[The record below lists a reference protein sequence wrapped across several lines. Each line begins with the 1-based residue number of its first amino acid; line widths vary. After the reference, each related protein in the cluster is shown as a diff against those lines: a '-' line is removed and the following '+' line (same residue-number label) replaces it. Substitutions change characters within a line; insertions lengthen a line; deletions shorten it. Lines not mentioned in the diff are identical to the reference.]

1 MGEIIRWEGR
11 WEETRKKKKHKK
23 QSQREAQQ
31 VKALLPSLPPW
42 AQRPTPRVVGDSWL
56 LTSTMECHHPF
67 KANEVVENEEIR
79 GVAGG
84 DEFTPQVRENPLKQ
98 MLFER
103 RHCDSLG
110 RDHPNTYTQLES
122 VFLPFQFASL
132 PFSSNLL
139 MMGNDFGVLERLV
152 LIIGCFLGPFLHLPQ
167 LPLNVSATV
176 PGGRTRSKREY
187 CWEAFL
193 AGATGNPAE
202 VDWG

>member
-11 WEETRKKKKHKK
+11 WEETRKKKK
-23 QSQREAQQ
+23 AQETEP
-31 VKALLPSLPPW
+31 KGSSAAKSTSAKLAALSS
-42 AQRPTPRVVGDSWL
+42 TPNTRVVGDSWL
-56 LTSTMECHHPF
+56 LTSTVECHHPF

-110 RDHPNTYTQLES
+110 RDHPNTYTQFES
-122 VFLPFQFASL
+122 VFLPFQFANL

-139 MMGNDFGVLERLV
+139 MMGSDFGVLERLV
-152 LIIGCFLGPFLHLPQ
+152 LIISCFLGPFLHLPQ
-167 LPLNVSATV
+167 LPLNVSAT
-176 PGGRTRSKREY
+176 GGRTRSKREY